1 MRKLAPAALAL
12 GICLAPALAQDAP
25 APRPRMGARMGDRMD
40 RMEERFDRVLHLTD
54 AQKASV
60 KEIRAKHKPAIEAKR
75 AALETARH
83 AFGEALK
90 NPEAKPEDLKTLHR
104 AQADASLDMLL
115 EHRAQ
120 RLEIRA
126 ILTPEQREKAA
137 GLLGRMEGMRM
148 RHGGGGP
155 R

>member
-1 MRKLAPAALAL
+1 MRTLAPAALAL

-25 APRPRMGARMGDRMD
+25 APRPRMGDRMD

-54 AQKASV
+54 AQKESV
-60 KEIRAKHKPAIEAKR
+60 KEIRARHKPAIEARR
-75 AALETARH
+75 AALDTARH

-90 NPEAKPEDLKTLHR
+90 NPDAKPEDLKTLHR

-148 RHGGGGP
+148 RHGGRGP